1 MKLNGNGR
9 PPKDP
14 QNLKIIMDYF
24 RQNNSQFTVYIALS
38 PLIFDD
44 ESDMVNSG
52 SVKACLLNSDG
63 VVSRT
68 GDVGDIALS
77 EAIKVAFSTE
87 NSNRKLNAKRLIASY
102 AKKIRELC
110 KIR

>member
-24 RQNNSQFTVYIALS
+24 RQNNSRFTVYIALS
-38 PLIFDD
+38 PLVFDN
-44 ESDMVNSG
+44 ERDMVNNT

-63 VVSRT
+63 DVRSL
-68 GDVGDIALS
+68 GDAGGIALS